1 MSRLQYKAVL
11 TVLLAVVSSSAMA
24 EWVEIGSDETIT
36 IYADPATIHRQGNKV
51 KMWDLGDFKIAEKFG
66 DKSYMSVKQQQE
78 YDCKRRKLRVLLATC
93 YSENMGKGETIC
105 SNNKPRHWEP
115 VLPVS
120 FDESMWEIACKK
132 R

>member
-1 MSRLQYKAVL
+1 MSRLQYKTVL
-11 TVLLAVVSSSAMA
+11 MVLLAVASSSAMA

-36 IYADPATIHRQGNKV
+36 IYADPATLHRQGSKA
-51 KMWDLGDFKIAEKFG
+51 KMWDLGDFKIAEKFD
-66 DKSYMSVKQQQE
+66 DKSYLSVRQQQE
-78 YDCKRRKLRVLLATC
+78 YDCKGRKLRVLRAIC
-93 YSENMGKGETIC
+93 HARNMGKGETIC
-105 SNNKPRHWEP
+105 SNNKPRQWEP